1 LLSVQNALKL
11 SSIRGT
17 NRGSQT
23 STNRGKIMAK
33 YLVKG
38 NYVGEGIAGLL
49 AEGGTSRGAAAAAA
63 VASVGG
69 TMEDLYFAFGDT
81 DVYAICDLPDAASA
95 AAVSLLINSSGN
107 VQISLTPLLS
117 AEDLDAAS
125 KKSPTYRAPG
135 T

>member
-1 LLSVQNALKL
+1 
-11 SSIRGT
+11 
-17 NRGSQT
+17 
-23 STNRGKIMAK
+23 MAK

-49 AEGGTSRGAAAAAA
+49 AEGGSSREAAAAAA

-107 VQISLTPLLS
+107 VQVSLTPLLS
-117 AEDLDAAS
+117 PEDLDAAS
-125 KKSPTYRAPG
+125 KKSPSYRSPG

>member
-1 LLSVQNALKL
+1 
-11 SSIRGT
+11 
-17 NRGSQT
+17 
-23 STNRGKIMAK
+23 MAK

-95 AAVSLLINSSGN
+95 AAVSLLINSSGH

>member
-1 LLSVQNALKL
+1 
-11 SSIRGT
+11 
-17 NRGSQT
+17 
-23 STNRGKIMAK
+23 MAK

-49 AEGGTSRGAAAAAA
+49 AEGGTSREAAAAAA

-81 DVYAICDLPDAASA
+81 DVYAICDLPDPASA

-125 KKSPTYRAPG
+125 KKSPSYRPPG

>member
-1 LLSVQNALKL
+1 
-11 SSIRGT
+11 
-17 NRGSQT
+17 
-23 STNRGKIMAK
+23 MAK

-49 AEGGTSRGAAAAAA
+49 AEGGTSREAAAAAA

-69 TMEDLYFAFGDT
+69 TMQDLYFAFGDT
-81 DVYAICDLPDAASA
+81 DVYAICDLPDSASA

-117 AEDLDAAS
+117 PADLDAAS
-125 KKSPTYRAPG
+125 KKSPSYRPPS